1 VLPVRPIL
9 DPRDVSPCGG
19 WVPPGPLPP
28 ATRAFGAVP
37 DFSAIQP
44 GDLLLVT
51 ALKPG
56 LVARGIR
63 AIQTRG
69 GYAAADAQWTHATIY
84 TGNGRVVEATRSG
97 VHPTAMYKYLTGG
110 HLLLFRRSPDL
121 TLEQGYQ
128 VAIRALE
135 KCGRRYDNYSA
146 VLLGLHAAFFGL
158 WQTPPWQP
166 PRSTC
171 ICSML
176 FADAFSWVTGKT
188 IENRESGEVTPAFL
202 SQTQSLVDVPVTWHR
217 IVPATAL
224 AKTER
229 ADEDDRAQ
237 E

>member
-9 DPRDVSPCGG
+9 DPRDVTPSGE
-19 WVPPGPLPP
+19 WVPPGPIPP
-28 ATRAFGAVP
+28 ATRDFGVVP
-37 DFSAIQP
+37 DFAAIQP

-51 ALKPG
+51 ALNPG
-56 LVARGIR
+56 LVSRGIR

-69 GYAAADAQWTHATIY
+69 GYDAGDGQWTHATIY
-84 TGNGRVVEATRSG
+84 TGNGRLVEATRKG
-97 VHPTAMYKYLTGG
+97 VHPTAMYRYLTGE

-135 KCGRRYDNYSA
+135 KCGRPYDNYSA
-146 VLLGLHAAFFGL
+146 ALLGLHAALFGL
-158 WQTPPWQP
+158 WQTPPWRP

-202 SQTQSLVDVPVTWHR
+202 SQTQSLIDVPVTWQR

-224 AKTER
+224 ASPER
-229 ADEDDRAQ
+229 AADSDSDE